1 MEVLKPKLGV
11 VIIYALMVVLLFMA
25 LRSLFAPPQ
34 TTKTIAFTDFLK
46 MVEAPDRPEQKIVEV
61 RVRDDG
67 AVKAVSASGD
77 VYEFNAPWLLN
88 DSDMVKTL
96 ADKGVRVI
104 AENNIG
110 KTWWVNVLGTVLPF
124 VFLVLIWMFMMR
136 TFSGR
141 NSQAFTFTKSPA
153 RKFKPQE
160 KRVTFKDVAGVD
172 EAVEELQMVVE
183 YLKNPRAFNSMGA
196 RVPKGIL
203 LVGPPGTGKTLLARA
218 VAGEAGVPFF
228 YISGSDFVELFV
240 GVGAARVRDL
250 FNQAKANAPAI
261 VFIDELDAVG
271 RQRGAGLGGGHDER
285 EQTLNQLLVE
295 MDGFDPN
302 EGIIVMAATNRPD
315 ILDKALLR
323 PGRFDKK
330 IVVDPPDLRGRVE
343 ILKIHMRGKP
353 IAEDVDIEVLARRT
367 PGFVGADLENLV
379 NEAALLAAR
388 RGRQKI
394 TMDEFEEAVDVVIAG
409 PARKSR
415 VISPKE
421 KKTIAYHEVGHA
433 IVSTLLP
440 NADPVHRISIIPR
453 GYRALGYTLQLPLE
467 DKYLA
472 TRSELLDKIT
482 GLLGGRAAEEIA
494 IGEITTGSAN
504 DIERATEIARQMVCK
519 FGMTEELGP
528 SAWGREEEEVFL
540 GRDWMRMRNYSE
552 EVAAKI
558 DEEVREIVDKCY
570 NRAKEILNTHRKEL
584 DEVVRILLDKEVIEG
599 GELRKL
605 LKRELQIEEEEVE
618 PEGKALERVNVDG
631 GNLDKGLEGKDEK
644 LGG

>member
-1 MEVLKPKLGV
+1 M
-11 VIIYALMVVLLFMA
+11 IILLLIIAIRAFFSSADMA
-25 LRSLFAPPQ
+25 RNIGYS
-34 TTKTIAFTDFLK
+34 DFLK
-46 MVEAPDRPEQKIVEV
+46 MVESPQGPEEKIVEIRIKSSGDV
-61 RVRDDG
+61 R
-67 AVKAVSASGD
+67 AVSASGEI
-77 VYEFNAPWLLN
+77 YQFNAPWLLN
-88 DSDMVKTL
+88 DSQLVQKL
-96 ADKGVRVI
+96 ADKGIKVV
-104 AENNIG
+104 AERS
-110 KTWWVNVLGTVLPF
+110 TASSFWVNVVGTILPF
-124 VFLVLIWMFMMR
+124 AIILLLWMLMMR
-136 TFSGR
+136 AFSGR
-141 NSQAFTFTKSPA
+141 NSQAFSFTRSPA
-153 RKFKPQE
+153 RKFKPE
-160 KRVTFKDVAGVD
+160 ERKVTFKDVAGVD
-172 EAVEELQMVVE
+172 EAVEELKMVVE
-183 YLKNPRAFNSMGA
+183 FLKNPRYFTSMGA

-261 VFIDELDAVG
+261 VFIDEIDAVG

-302 EGIIVMAATNRPD
+302 EGIVVMAATNRPD

-330 IVVDPPDLRGRVE
+330 VVVDPPDVRGRAE

-353 IAEDVDIEVLARRT
+353 IAEDVDVDILARRT

-379 NEAALLAAR
+379 NEAALLAIR
-388 RGRQKI
+388 RGKKKV
-394 TMDEFEEAVDVVIAG
+394 TMSEFEEAIDMVIAG

-415 VISPKE
+415 IISPKE

-467 DKYLA
+467 DKYLS
-472 TRSELLDKIT
+472 TKSEILDKIT

-494 IGEITTGSAN
+494 IGEISTGSSN
-504 DIERATEIARQMVCK
+504 DIERATEMARQMVCK
-519 FGMTEELGP
+519 FGMSEALGP
-528 SAWGREEEEVFL
+528 AAWGKEEEEVFL

-552 EVAAKI
+552 EIAARI
-558 DEEVREIVDKCY
+558 DEEVRKIVEQCYEKAKRILQEHREEMDEIV
-570 NRAKEILNTHRKEL
+570 EILLE
-584 DEVVRILLDKEVIEG
+584 KEVIEG
-599 GELRKL
+599 NELRKL
-605 LKRELQIEEEEVE
+605 LKKELRVEEDKEAPV
-618 PEGKALERVNVDG
+618 KTFERVSAESGKIDG
-631 GNLDKGLEGKDEK
+631 AER
-644 LGG
+644 